1 MQVLIE
7 VHVLGCQMLS
17 ALAVTEYYVIVKVT
31 KFFESKEINRNDE
44 HVVK

>member
-1 MQVLIE
+1 MQVHIQ
-7 VHVLGCQMLS
+7 VHVLGCQRLS
-17 ALAVTEYYVIVKVT
+17 ALAVTEYYIIVKVM